1 VHEPLQLGGPG
12 DPLAGV
18 WRAAREAAAGA
29 PVYAVGGPVR
39 DLLRGVPGRDADIA
53 IDGDAAEL
61 ARRLAEVLGATR
73 VTVHKAFGTA
83 VVRTDKVRIDVAA
96 TRSERYPRPAALPV
110 VAPAGIEADLG
121 RRDFTV
127 NALAAVLTEPRFG
140 KVLDPFGGRA
150 DLESGL
156 IRVLHPASFRDD
168 PTRLVRA
175 VRYAARLGL
184 ALEPGT
190 GELAR
195 EAIAGG
201 LVDELSGARARAEL
215 VALLGESAPTIA
227 AALALADDLGLPGAI
242 HPALA
247 GAAAGSDRIRQADQ
261 LREQFGPRVAP
272 WRLRMAVIVRA
283 AGEGQV
289 AALTDRLRLRR
300 GDAAAVRAA
309 ATAPARLGAQ
319 LAAVAD
325 PADVAE
331 LLDPLPLDAALV
343 LAADGGPGARPA
355 ALYLERLRG
364 IRLEID
370 GTVLRDELGLAQSPR
385 VGEVLAE
392 LLRRKRNG
400 QLADRGSEIA
410 AARDLVGRA
419 AS

>member
-1 VHEPLQLGGPG
+1 VREPLQIGGPD
-12 DPLAGV
+12 DPLAAV
-18 WRAAREAAAGA
+18 WHAARDAAGGA
-29 PVYAVGGPVR
+29 GVYAVGGPVR
-39 DLLRGVPGRDADIA
+39 DLLRGAPSRDADIA
-53 IDGDAAEL
+53 VEGDAAEL

-83 VVRTDKVRIDVAA
+83 VVRTDGVRIDIAT

-110 VAPAGIEADLG
+110 VASAGIDADLG

-127 NALAAVLTEPRFG
+127 NALAAVLTGPGFG
-140 KVLDPFGGRA
+140 EVLDPFGGRA
-150 DLESGL
+150 DLESRL
-156 IRVLHPASFRDD
+156 IRVLHAASFRDD

-184 ALEPGT
+184 ALAPGT
-190 GELAR
+190 EGLAR
-195 EAIAGG
+195 EAVAAG
-201 LVDELSGARARAEL
+201 LVDELSGARVRAEL
-215 VALLGESAPTIA
+215 VALLGESATTIA
-227 AALALADDLGLPGAI
+227 AALALADDLSLPGAI

-247 GAAAGSDRIRQADQ
+247 GAAGGGDRIGRVDV
-261 LREQFGPRVAP
+261 LRERFGPRVPP
-272 WRLRMAVIVRA
+272 WRVRLAVILRA
-283 AGEGQV
+283 AGESQV

-300 GDAAAVRAA
+300 GDTAAVRAA
-309 ATAPARLGAQ
+309 ATAPARLGAR

-355 ALYLERLRG
+355 ELYLDRLRG

-370 GTVLRDELGLAQSPR
+370 GTVLRDELGLVQSPR

-400 QLADRGSEIA
+400 QLADRRSEIA
-410 AARDLVGRA
+410 AARELVGRA

>member
-1 VHEPLQLGGPG
+1 
-12 DPLAGV
+12 
-18 WRAAREAAAGA
+18 
-29 PVYAVGGPVR
+29 VYAVGGPVR
-39 DLLRGVPGRDADIA
+39 DLLRGVPSRDADIA
-53 IDGDAAEL
+53 VEGDAAEL

-73 VTVHKAFGTA
+73 VTVHEAFGTA
-83 VVRTDKVRIDVAA
+83 VVRTQGVRIDVAA

-110 VAPAGIEADLG
+110 VAAAGIDADLG

-127 NALAAVLTEPRFG
+127 NALAAALTGAEFG
-140 KVLDPFGGRA
+140 RVLDPFGGRA

-156 IRVLHPASFRDD
+156 IRVLHEASFRDD

-184 ALEPGT
+184 ALEPHT
-190 GELAR
+190 VELAR
-195 EAIAGG
+195 AAIAAG
-201 LVDELSGARARAEL
+201 LVDELSGARVRAEL
-215 VALLGESAPTIA
+215 VALLGESAATIT
-227 AALALADDLGLPGAI
+227 AALALAGDLQLPDAI
-242 HPALA
+242 HPALV
-247 GAAAGSDRIRQADQ
+247 GAAAGARHIGRVDG
-261 LREQFGPRVAP
+261 LRERFGPRVPP
-272 WRLRMAVIVRA
+272 WRVRLALIVRA
-283 AGEGQV
+283 AGAVRV

-309 ATAPARLGAQ
+309 ATAPASLGAE

-325 PADVAE
+325 PAGVAE
-331 LLDPLPLDAALV
+331 LLDALPVDAALV
-343 LAADGGPGARPA
+343 LAADGGPGARA
-355 ALYLERLRG
+355 AELYLDRLRG

-410 AARDLVGRA
+410 AARELVGRA